1 MTSGALNAV
10 VDIAEGLDVDV
21 ERMRDNL
28 DVTGGQIMAE
38 AVAFK
43 LAEAI
48 GKSDAHK
55 LVEEASK
62 RAHAENISLKDALA
76 AEPKVTAVVP
86 ASELS
91 KLFDPMSY
99 QGVAQA
105 FIDRLVATAK
115 AGR

>member
-1 MTSGALNAV
+1 
-10 VDIAEGLDVDV
+10 
-21 ERMRDNL
+21 
-28 DVTGGQIMAE
+28 
-38 AVAFK
+38 
-43 LAEAI
+43 
-48 GKSDAHK
+48 
-55 LVEEASK
+55 VEEASK
-62 RAHAENISLKDALA
+62 RAHRDKTSLKDALA

-86 ASELS
+86 ANELS